1 MEAKNWKKEHVDFL
15 LGNYE
20 SKSFKELSEKM
31 ERSVESIRSKLKR
44 MGLNKDTKKPVI
56 QKAIIE
62 KSPVEKVLKPL
73 VVPATKKR
81 RPKMYES
88 ATPDLNK
95 MTPVQI
101 DDRTVIYIKAGKDP
115 AEARQKYLDR
125 MAERPKF

>member
-15 LGNYE
+15 LENYE
-20 SKSFKELSEKM
+20 SRSFKELSEKM
-31 ERSVESIRSKLKR
+31 ERSIESIRSKLKR
-44 MGLNKDTKKPVI
+44 MGLSKDPKKDVL
-56 QKAIIE
+56 KNTIIE
-62 KSPVEKVLKPL
+62 KSPIGKASKPT

-81 RPKMYES
+81 RPKVYES
-88 ATPDLNK
+88 ASHDLNK
-95 MTPVQI
+95 MIPVQI